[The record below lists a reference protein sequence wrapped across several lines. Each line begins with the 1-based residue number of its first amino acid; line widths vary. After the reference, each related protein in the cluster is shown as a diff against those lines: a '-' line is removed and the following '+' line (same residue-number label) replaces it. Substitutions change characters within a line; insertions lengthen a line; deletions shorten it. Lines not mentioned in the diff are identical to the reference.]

1 MIKIINTTA
10 LIDFSLFLKK
20 KKKKKK
26 KSIDEVIMIVNMF
39 WEFL

>member
-1 MIKIINTTA
+1 MIKIINTTP
-10 LIDFSLFLKK
+10 LIDFSLFFK

>member
-10 LIDFSLFLKK
+10 LIDFSLFFK